1 MPYTTHDPENQVIKE
16 KDTFGDKEEFIQ
28 IMGTYAIKNSF
39 ETMVEHS
46 DTTRYRA
53 RCAAE
58 NCEWRVY
65 AKKLHGGNT
74 FMVSII
80 SF

>member
-1 MPYTTHDPENQVIKE
+1 MR
-16 KDTFGDKEEFIQ
+16 
-28 IMGTYAIKNSF
+28 TYAIKISF

-46 DTTRYRA
+46 DKTRYRA

-58 NCEWRVY
+58 NYEWRVY

-80 SF
+80 YF